1 MKNPWDVLRGQERS
15 WIVFW
20 LYCVLGVTVVTWLFI
35 VLAVTS
41 DGRLPDSGL
50 DALAAIYYVCLIWAH
65 AALWTCAFN
74 TKRRAWGYATRA
86 YAFALLTV
94 IAASIVFPY
103 FVRSDVPPE
112 FEVLR
117 VQ

>member
-50 DALAAIYYVCLIWAH
+50 DALAAI
-65 AALWTCAFN
+65 
-74 TKRRAWGYATRA
+74 
-86 YAFALLTV
+86 
-94 IAASIVFPY
+94 
-103 FVRSDVPPE
+103 
-112 FEVLR
+112 
-117 VQ
+117 